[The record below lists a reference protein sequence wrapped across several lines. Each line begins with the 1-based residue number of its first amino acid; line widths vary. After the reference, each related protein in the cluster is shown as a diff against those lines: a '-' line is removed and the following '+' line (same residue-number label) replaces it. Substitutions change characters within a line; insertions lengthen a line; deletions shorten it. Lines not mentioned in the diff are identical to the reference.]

1 MLVVMTALLTIPI
14 NFNAHKAM
22 ELLYVVV
29 CVCVM
34 HGYVRANAGCVRA
47 CVHECVR
54 CMCTLCMYFNIYDV
68 NLCSNACVITIIAK
82 CFRLKELW

>member
-1 MLVVMTALLTIPI
+1 MLVIMNALLTIPI

-29 CVCVM
+29 CVCAM

-54 CMCTLCMYFNIYDV
+54 CMCTLCMYFNMYDV
-68 NLCSNACVITIIAK
+68 NLCSMPV
-82 CFRLKELW
+82 